1 MYRQCN
7 ASMHSEQNQ
16 PFLCIGCIAS
26 IYFLKILAHSAATV
40 QCITYRWIR
49 GYLGYQRHK
58 WGFQCYQQRCSRWFL
73 AWYQWYRI
81 LHIMFNEKKR
91 SQGALW
97 MVTLFIILLLLLFC
111 NGIFPYLLY
120 FLAPQCAHSIGL
132 KPSIHQTSRCWV
144 AVTELC
150 PPSMYSAT
158 APTDSI
164 HL

>member
-73 AWYQWYRI
+73 AWYQWYRL
-81 LHIMFNEKKR
+81 LHVMFNEKKR

-97 MVTLFIILLLLLFC
+97 MVTLYIIILSIRGPQSSAFC
-111 NGIFPYLLY
+111 GGGDDYI
-120 FLAPQCAHSIGL
+120 PQPEPQSSGL
-132 KPSIHQTSRCWV
+132 HMFQLQGLHRLSR
-144 AVTELC
+144 LS
-150 PPSMYSAT
+150 PPRCTLNWA
-158 APTDSI
+158 
-164 HL
+164 